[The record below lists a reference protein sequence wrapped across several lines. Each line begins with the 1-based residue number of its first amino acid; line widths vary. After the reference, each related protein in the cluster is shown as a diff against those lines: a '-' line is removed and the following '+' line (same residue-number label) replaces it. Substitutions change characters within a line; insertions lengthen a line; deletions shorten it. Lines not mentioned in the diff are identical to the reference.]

1 MQFRRTVLRPATWG
15 AALLITALAT
25 GCSDG
30 TSPAAAPS
38 SSSAAPSSAPPAAS
52 SSTPSTP
59 SNPSTPATTEASP
72 EPSPVISHQGKTK
85 IITLGDVEVRVTR
98 GAIGFNV
105 ACNATNTYDRTLNIR
120 VTVSVGIGED
130 WVRATEFDFPNVAAG
145 QTGRE
150 TTLVGDSY
158 EGELPDE
165 PKVYIDSVINY

>member
-15 AALLITALAT
+15 AALLITALVT
-25 GCSDG
+25 GCSDS
-30 TSPAAAPS
+30 TSPSADPSPS
-38 SSSAAPSSAPPAAS
+38 SPAVTPASSPPVTP
-52 SSTPSTP
+52 SSTPSAP
-59 SNPSTPATTEASP
+59 EATEASP
-72 EPSPVISHQGKTK
+72 EPSPVISHEGKTK
-85 IITLGDVEVRVTR
+85 IVTLGDVEVRVTR

-130 WVRATEFDFPNVAAG
+130 WVRATKFDFPNVAAG

-150 TTLVGDSY
+150 TTLVGDTY
-158 EGELPDE
+158 EGELPDD